1 MTRRA
6 RTTSPPRRG
15 VTARES
21 DRCRVDVV
29 RVYDDP
35 GRHGGEYRVLVD
47 RLWPRGLRRD
57 AADLDE
63 WSRDAAPSTELRR
76 WYAHEPSR
84 FARFARCYRAE
95 LDHLPSAVALAT
107 LEDVARNR
115 PLVLLTATRD
125 VEHSAAVVLREV
137 ILERRA

>member
-1 MTRRA
+1 M
-6 RTTSPPRRG
+6 
-15 VTARES
+15 
-21 DRCRVDVV
+21 

-84 FARFARCYRAE
+84 FARFVRCYRAE